1 MTLDELQEI
10 LLEESDSECKI
21 HQIIH
26 GIDVICGSCPF
37 SEIFMCN
44 VDTRSLTSWL
54 K

>member
-26 GIDVICGSCPF
+26 GINVICGSCPF
-37 SEIFMCN
+37 SEMFMCN
-44 VDTRSLTSWL
+44 VDTRRLTSCL